1 MCRQLNIVRAAYY
14 KWLHWEIPAQEQEN
28 MLLAQ
33 LIQDYDD
40 RFNRILGY
48 RRMTMYI
55 NRLNNKHY
63 SKNRVH
69 RVMKAEYPFC
79 DSPEAE
85 EIPNLQ
91 SRNDRREYSKLEFL
105 RQGSQREVATDVTE
119 FKWYEGPVVHKPT

>member
-69 RVMKAEYPFC
+69 RVMKALNIHSVIRRKRKKYQTS
-79 DSPEAE
+79 SPETTAE
-85 EIPNLQ
+85 NILN
-91 SRNDRREYSKLEFL
+91 RNFCAKAPTRS
-105 RQGSQREVATDVTE
+105 
-119 FKWYEGPVVHKPT
+119 GPPM